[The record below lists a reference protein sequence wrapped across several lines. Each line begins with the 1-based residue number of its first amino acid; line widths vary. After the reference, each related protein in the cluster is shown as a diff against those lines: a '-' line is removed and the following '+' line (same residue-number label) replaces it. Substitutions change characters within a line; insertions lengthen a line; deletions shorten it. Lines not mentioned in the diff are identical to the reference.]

1 MDMPLLNLQRF
12 NKSIQQKRCH
22 IFIVAAFLA
31 VSTLYAAPP
40 QQLDANK
47 ITSTLAKRYGERAGL
62 RAKAWFK
69 VVAEAQHL
77 SEKQQLEKVNQF
89 FNLFRFVDDIV
100 LWGDSN
106 YWATPMEFI
115 GVNGGDCEDF
125 SIAKYFTLLQLGIPE
140 DKLRITMVKATSVNQ
155 YHMVLAY
162 YETPGAIPLVL
173 DNLDTKIKPATQRGD
188 LLPVYSFNG
197 KQLWL
202 NKEKGRGVLA
212 GSSSRLE
219 KWNDLKNRLGV
230 DRLRQPKL
238 NME

>member
-1 MDMPLLNLQRF
+1 MTVKGCSILLL
-12 NKSIQQKRCH
+12 
-22 IFIVAAFLA
+22 AACCIL
-31 VSTLYAAPP
+31 SSLYAAAPKK
-40 QQLDANK
+40 LDEKK
-47 ITSTLAKRYGERAGL
+47 ITTTLVNRYGERAGL
-62 RAKAWFK
+62 RAKAWFDI
-69 VVAEAQHL
+69 VNNSQSL
-77 SEKQQLEKVNQF
+77 PEKQQLENVNQF
-89 FNLFRFVDDIV
+89 FNLFRFVSDKA
-100 LWGDSN
+100 LWGESN

-140 DKLRITMVKATSVNQ
+140 DKLRITMVKATTLNQ

-162 YETPGAIPLVL
+162 YETPSSIPLVL
-173 DNLDTKIKPATQRGD
+173 DNLDKKIKPATQRVD

-202 NKEKGRGVLA
+202 NKEKGRGELA

-219 KWNDLKNRLGV
+219 KWNDLTHRLGV

>member
-1 MDMPLLNLQRF
+1 MWQLNARHRRNTRLSGYGLFIAACLLFPPLSATT
-12 NKSIQQKRCH
+12 KS
-22 IFIVAAFLA
+22 
-31 VSTLYAAPP
+31 T
-40 QQLDANK
+40 LDANH
-47 ITSTLAKRYGERAGL
+47 IISTLSQHYGERAGL

-69 VVAEAQHL
+69 MVNEAQQA
-77 SEKQQLEKVNQF
+77 SEKQKLEKVNTF
-89 FNLFRFVDDIV
+89 FNLFNFVDDKV

-115 GVNGGDCEDF
+115 GVSAGDCEDF
-125 SIAKYFTLLQLGIPE
+125 SIAKYFTLLQAGVPE

-162 YETPGAIPLVL
+162 YETPSSIPLVL
-173 DNLDTKIKPATQRGD
+173 DNLDKQIKPATQRGD
-188 LLPVYSFNG
+188 LIPVYSFNG

-230 DRLRQPKL
+230 QRLRQPKL
-238 NME
+238 KME

>member
-1 MDMPLLNLQRF
+1 MDMPLLSQLRF

-22 IFIVAAFLA
+22 IFIVAAFLTA
-31 VSTLYAAPP
+31 STLYAAPP
-40 QQLDANK
+40 QKLDANK
-47 ITSTLAKRYGERAGL
+47 ITSTLVKRYGERAGL

-125 SIAKYFTLLQLGIPE
+125 SIAKYFTLLQLGIAE